1 MTHLNPK
8 CQTAHTEA
16 PALLLRKLRDLLNTW
31 SSLVKT
37 VEIALIGSHC
47 GRSAVMIALRSMHTK
62 K

>member
-1 MTHLNPK
+1 MTHLNLR
-8 CQTAHTEA
+8 CQTVHTEV
-16 PALLLRKLRDLLNTW
+16 PVLLLRKLRDLLSTW
-31 SSLVKT
+31 SSPAKT